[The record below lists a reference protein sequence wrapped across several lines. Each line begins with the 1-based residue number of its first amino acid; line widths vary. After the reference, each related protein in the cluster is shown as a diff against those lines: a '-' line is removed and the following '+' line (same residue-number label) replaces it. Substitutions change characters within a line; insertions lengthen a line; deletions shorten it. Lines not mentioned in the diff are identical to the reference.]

1 MRKKKN
7 AFTLIELLAV
17 IVILAVILVISIPR
31 ILDVI
36 DVSKKDSFKTSAQLI
51 ADSAEKKYVEN
62 KLNNIDEEI
71 TCENVSKLSKEDY
84 ESCKIT
90 FDNEGNAKVTIE
102 GKGKFKDLAIC
113 NGTKE
118 VSEISDTCST
128 DSSYFYY
135 QEVEDGILIRGYEA
149 GIPKVTVKDESK
161 CKNYLINSWNNDSE
175 EAQSDATT
183 LCSGNAL
190 DDGYTLERAV
200 SVDNIPSTDY
210 EEAGIEV
217 TLIKIEK
224 VTVKDE
230 GKCKNYLINS
240 SNNDSEEVQ
249 TNATTLC
256 SGNALDNGLTL
267 NVAIQAGF
275 IPSTDYEE
283 AGLEVTIKPF
293 NKIVN
298 VIIPGSINDKKVVA
312 IGGSAFTTKQLIS
325 VVIPNTV
332 TSIGDSAFSNNKLT
346 TVTIPNSVISI
357 GDNAFANNQLTSVTI
372 PNSVTSIGNS
382 AFASNQLTS
391 ITIPSSVTSI
401 GGGAFLENQLTSVKI
416 PNSVTSIGDYAFGE
430 NQLTSITIPSSVT
443 SIGDGAFLENQL
455 TSVKIPNSVTSI
467 GYEAFRNNQ
476 LTSVTIPISVTS
488 IGKVAFN
495 SNQLSDEDAFIY
507 KRNSDGS
514 IDNTTIISYG
524 GKNKSPIIP
533 DSITSIGNSAFVSN
547 QLTSVTIPDSVT
559 SIGDSAF
566 LENQLTSVTIPD
578 SVTSIGDS
586 AFSNNKLTTVTI
598 PNSVTTIGWGAFRN
612 NQLTS
617 VTILRSFKSYG
628 SNAFAKDESSNP
640 NLTKIINKTGKS
652 IDWGFIVNGISGYNF
667 VTGTVVNSS
676 GNVEVVNN

>member
-7 AFTLIELLAV
+7 IFTLIELLAV

-36 DVSKKDSFKTSAQLI
+36 DVSKLDSFKTSAQLI
-51 ADSAEKKYVEN
+51 ADSAEKKYVTN
-62 KLNNIDEEI
+62 KLNNIDEVI
-71 TCENVSKLSKEDY
+71 TCENVTKLSKEDY
-84 ESCKIT
+84 EYCFIKI
-90 FDNEGNAKVTIE
+90 DNEGKATVTIE

-332 TSIGDSAFSNNKLT
+332 TSIGD
-346 TVTIPNSVISI
+346 
-357 GDNAFANNQLTSVTI
+357 NAFANNQLTSVTI
-372 PNSVTSIGNS
+372 PNSVTSIGNG

-391 ITIPSSVTSI
+391 ITIPDSVTSI
-401 GGGAFLENQLTSVKI
+401 GDSAFLENQLTSVKI

-467 GYEAFRNNQ
+467 GYEAFANNQ

-533 DSITSIGNSAFVSN
+533 DSITSIGNSAFASN

-566 LENQLTSVTIPD
+566 WENQLTSITIPD
-578 SVTSIGDS
+578 SVTSIGNS

-628 SNAFAKDESSNP
+628 NNAFAKDESSNP